1 MTKIS
6 GQFVI
11 SGLILKFQEYR
22 EFQDNWEPCTP
33 PTHLSP
39 AALTNNTKITIEYLV
54 T

>member
-11 SGLILKFQEYR
+11 SGISGISGQLGALYS
-22 EFQDNWEPCTP
+22 THP
-33 PTHLSP
+33 PDP